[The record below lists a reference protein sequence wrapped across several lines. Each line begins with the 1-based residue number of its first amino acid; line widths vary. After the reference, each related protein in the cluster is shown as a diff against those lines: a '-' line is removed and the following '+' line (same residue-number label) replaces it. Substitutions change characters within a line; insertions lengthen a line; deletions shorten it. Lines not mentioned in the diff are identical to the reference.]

1 MIKKIFF
8 MISGFSFFFPASND
22 ASWMS
27 SWIQP
32 TPGIFIWTVITF
44 LIVLAIL
51 KWKAWGPLMQA
62 LDERQESI
70 KNALDAAS
78 KAKEEA
84 QKVSSDYEQMI
95 VKAESKK
102 QEILAKAKQDAETLK
117 VKKEAEI
124 DTKCN
129 DMVNKA
135 KKEIEAEKAKAL
147 KEIKSVVVNLSV
159 ETASKIIKKNLNS
172 DDNRKMAEDT
182 VSSIN

>member
-1 MIKKIFF
+1 
-8 MISGFSFFFPASND
+8 MISGFSFFFPAGND

-117 VKKEAEI
+117 VKKEAET